1 MNSRAVEPLC
11 RSSQKMQSQGEDQEQ
26 ADSNPAAKSERGIIP
41 EQLALKLLLSFRGL
55 YKG

>member
-1 MNSRAVEPLC
+1 MLEFVLVFL
-11 RSSQKMQSQGEDQEQ
+11 Q
-26 ADSNPAAKSERGIIP
+26 AIRIAAAKSERGIMP